1 MPVRLPQGTIGV
13 RGLVCEELTFILDQ
27 SVQSSAN
34 SLTPNRIVLALG
46 GDEALPSLAW
56 GDGDSG
62 FFEAVDGILSL
73 SIEGTER
80 LNFSASGIGFANAAG
95 PLILNL
101 AATVAVPTL
110 IPNQAD
116 PNTGIGW
123 RATDIGVLVA
133 GAENCMEFGEAGAAP
148 LVAFYGTAAIALQTG
163 VAVSAAGVHAAL
175 VNLGLIT
182 A

>member
-1 MPVRLPQGTIGV
+1 MPIRLPQGTIGV

-34 SLTPNRIVLALG
+34 SLTPTRIVLALG
-46 GDEALPSLAW
+46 GTEALPSLAW

-62 FFEAVDGILSL
+62 FFEAVDGTLSL
-73 SIEGTER
+73 SIEATER
-80 LNFSASGIGFANAAG
+80 LAFTTAGLLMANAAG
-95 PLILNL
+95 PQISDL
-101 AATVAVPTL
+101 AATALVPTL

-116 PNTGIGW
+116 LNTGIGW
-123 RATDIGVLVA
+123 DSADQLSLVA
-133 GAENCMEFGEAGAAP
+133 GGLDCINIAEAA
-148 LVAFYGTAAIALQTG
+148 AARQIGFYVTAPIDLQTG